1 MIIFLFSIYS
11 LYLDRENLQPSEGP
25 NDITQMKLNC
35 LRRYLAFIIEQ
46 RLGAVEQTLREF
58 ELLAI
63 SSYKE
68 GIFNR
73 DEICER
79 KKLMVRKKHIFHPR
93 KGIFTLFFFYYFI
106 ASCVT
111 KVRGINI
118 KSGT

>member
-1 MIIFLFSIYS
+1 M
-11 LYLDRENLQPSEGP
+11 
-25 NDITQMKLNC
+25 
-35 LRRYLAFIIEQ
+35 
-46 RLGAVEQTLREF
+46 EQTLREF

-63 SSYKE
+63 SSYRE

-93 KGIFTLFFFYYFI
+93 KGIFYYFI
-106 ASCVT
+106 ASCIT
-111 KVRGINI
+111 RVRGINI